1 MLMLNVVIVK
11 YTVLSV
17 FFSCSDQRKHCIQ
30 MSALKKGL
38 RCENRLKD
46 IVVGIQRVYS
56 LPILCNIVTCF
67 VEILDLLYFIAVSE
81 FSLKMSV
88 NSFFWLIFL
97 TLKVFLILRSSEF
110 ALKKVSLSHFDGVF

>member
-1 MLMLNVVIVK
+1 MN
-11 YTVLSV
+11 
-17 FFSCSDQRKHCIQ
+17 
-30 MSALKKGL
+30 ALKKGL

-56 LPILCNIVTCF
+56 LPILCNIVTFF
-67 VEILDLLYFIAVSE
+67 VEILDLLYFVAVSE

-110 ALKKVSLSHFDGVF
+110 ALKKVSLSHCDGVF